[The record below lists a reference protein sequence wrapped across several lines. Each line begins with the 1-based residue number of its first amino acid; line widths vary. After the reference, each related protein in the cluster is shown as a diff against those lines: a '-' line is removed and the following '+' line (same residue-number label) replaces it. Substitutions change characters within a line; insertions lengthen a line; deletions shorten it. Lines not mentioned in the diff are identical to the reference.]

1 MGEGGTAGARRALAE
16 RLRAARDTLASRVND
31 EFFSLHPDWLERYG
45 DRGVRHGFEDACFHI
60 DFLLGAIEVDSHAVF
75 EDYVR
80 WASEV
85 LSARGIEPRYLAESL
100 HELGNACRTALT
112 VAEHQY
118 VESFIR
124 AGAAVVENPPRG
136 ADGGIIGKSGERTLV
151 CRLFT
156 RAILQGQRKAAAG
169 LVMEE
174 VEKGAS
180 LLDIY
185 LDVLEAA
192 QFEIG
197 RLWETNT
204 ISVAEEHMATAI
216 TQYVIAQLYP
226 RINRSDAIKGRIVVT
241 GVEGEFHQIGPN
253 IVADVLEASGWDV
266 RFLGTN
272 VPHRDILRAIEKHSA
287 NVVGISVMMLF
298 NVPLL
303 INLIESIHRA
313 FGRENLRVVIGGG
326 AFRSRPGI
334 WKETGAQGFAQD
346 AREALMVMNTL
357 A

>member
-1 MGEGGTAGARRALAE
+1 MSEGNSAVVRRALAE
-16 RLRAARDTLASRVND
+16 RLREARDTLASRANH
-31 EFFSLHPDWLERYG
+31 EFFLRHPDWLARYG

-60 DFLLGAIEVDSHAVF
+60 DFLLGAIEVNSLAVF

-85 LSARGIEPRYLAESL
+85 LSARGIEPHYLAESL
-100 HELGNACRTALT
+100 HELENACQAALT
-112 VAEHQY
+112 VAERGH

-124 AGAAVVENPPRG
+124 AGTAIVESPPAGAEGGLKRG
-136 ADGGIIGKSGERTLV
+136 TGERALV

-156 RAILQGQRKAAAG
+156 SAILQGQRKAAAG
-169 LVMEE
+169 LVLEE
-174 VEKGAS
+174 IEKGVS

-185 LDVLEAA
+185 MDVLEAA

-197 RLWETNT
+197 RLWETNV

-226 RINRSDAIKGRIVVT
+226 KIKWSDVIKGRIVIT
-241 GVEGEFHQIGPN
+241 GVEGELHQIGPN

-272 VPHRDILRAIEKHSA
+272 VPHRDILRAIEKHNA

-298 NVPLL
+298 NVRLS
-303 INLIESIHRA
+303 INLIESINRA
-313 FGRENLRVVIGGG
+313 FGRENVRVVIGGG
-326 AFRSRPGI
+326 AFRSRPDI

-346 AREALMVMNTL
+346 ARQALAMMNTFG
-357 A
+357 

>member
-1 MGEGGTAGARRALAE
+1 MSAGSSAAFRRTLAE
-16 RLRAARDTLASRVND
+16 RLRAARDTLATRVNH
-31 EFFSLHPDWLERYG
+31 EFFLRHPDWLARYG
-45 DRGVRHGFEDACFHI
+45 DRGVQHGFEDDCFHI
-60 DFLLGAIEVDSHAVF
+60 DFLLGAIQIDSLAVF

-85 LSARGIEPRYLAESL
+85 LSARGIEPHYLVESL
-100 HELGNACRTALT
+100 QEVGNACQTALT
-112 VAEHQY
+112 AQEHEH

-124 AGAAVVENPPRG
+124 AGAAIVEKLPAR
-136 ADGGIIGKSGERTLV
+136 AEGGMKERTGELTLV

-174 VEKGAS
+174 IEKGAP

-192 QFEIG
+192 QVEVG
-197 RLWETNT
+197 RLWETNV

-216 TQYVIAQLYP
+216 TQYVIAQIYP
-226 RINRSDAIKGRIVVT
+226 RIKREDAIKGRVIIT
-241 GVEGEFHQIGPN
+241 GVEGELHQIGPN

-272 VPHRDILRAIEKHSA
+272 MPHPGILRAIEKHKA
-287 NVVGISVMMLF
+287 DVVGISVMMLF
-298 NVPLL
+298 NVPQSISL
-303 INLIESIHRA
+303 IDSIDRA
-313 FGRENLRVVIGGG
+313 FGREHVRVVIGGG
-326 AFRSRPGI
+326 AFRSRPDI
-334 WKETGAQGFAQD
+334 WKETGAQGFAHD
-346 AREALMVMNTL
+346 ARQALAMMNTL
-357 A
+357 V